1 MIAAPLVAAA
11 ALSGGAAAF
20 QAAWPDASVIASAD
34 GSRLI
39 HASAFEAPGL
49 GDSPESAAAAF
60 LEKYASAFGIGARQ
74 KLVAIDHPA
83 PGPAVVVHF
92 ERRID
97 GLPVFDGGVTVGLN
111 AANAVIVVNSADV
124 PIAVSGRARVS
135 RKEAIRLAKAA
146 TPKLVT
152 SDVPRA
158 ERGWRAAGKT
168 VRPVWRVDFTATRPK
183 GDWRSYVDAETGKVL
198 QRIDLRNSIPQPGIA
213 PPKAAGLDERPQ
225 GR

>member
-1 MIAAPLVAAA
+1 VITASIIAAA

-20 QAAWPDASVIASAD
+20 KAARPDASVIPSGD
-34 GSRLI
+34 GSRLT
-39 HASAFEAPGL
+39 HASGFEAAGL
-49 GDSPESAAAAF
+49 GDSPERAAAAF
-60 LEKYASAFGIGARQ
+60 LEKYASAFGIGPRQ

-92 ERRID
+92 ERQIN
-97 GLPVFDGGVTVGLN
+97 GMPVFDGAIAVGLN

-124 PIAVSGRARVS
+124 PAAGSGRARVS

-146 TPKLVT
+146 IPKLVT

-168 VRPVWRVDFTATRPK
+168 VRPVWRVDFTATRPE